1 MPYFTPDDLD
11 IDVDD
16 FLSSCSSSEIE
27 QVVDYLIED
36 GRITPERKF
45 SQLRERGL
53 SVGESFYVEA
63 IENLADKYH
72 MLTKEEEELIIKLSK
87 RF

>member
-16 FLSSCSSSEIE
+16 FLSSCSSREIE
-27 QVVDYLIED
+27 QVIDYLIED

-63 IENLADKYH
+63 IENLAHKYH